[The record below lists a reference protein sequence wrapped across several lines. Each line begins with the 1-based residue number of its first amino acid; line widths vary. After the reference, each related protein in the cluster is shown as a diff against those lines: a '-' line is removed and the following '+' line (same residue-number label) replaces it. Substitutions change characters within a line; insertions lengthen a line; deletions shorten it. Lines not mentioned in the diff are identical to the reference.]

1 MRIFEVMKMPN
12 SNSNSKHTISVLVEN
27 KPGVL
32 ARVSSLFRRRNFNI
46 ESLTVGTTDREDISR
61 MTIVVN
67 GDLRVVE
74 QVMKQLN
81 KLIDVIK
88 VSDVTEKSVER
99 ELVLI
104 KVKATSETRGE
115 IVELANIFRGRVVDV
130 SKDSLIIE
138 ITGDEDKIRAFI
150 NLMRQ
155 FGIRELARTGRV
167 AMQRGEKVVSV

>member
-1 MRIFEVMKMPN
+1 M
-12 SNSNSKHTISVLVEN
+12 SNNNKRSKYTISVLVEN

-67 GDLRVVE
+67 GDTKMVE

-81 KLIDVIK
+81 KLIEIIK
-88 VSDVTEKSVER
+88 VSDVTENSVER

-138 ITGDEDKIRAFI
+138 LTGDEDKIRAFV

-155 FGIRELARTGRV
+155 FGIRELARTGKV
-167 AMQRGEKVVSV
+167 AMQRGEKIVALNP